1 MTIYCGRWLKTVPI
15 PLVLILRPT
24 PLMSTPTRV
33 LNAVRDKYYI
43 HKRVHDDINVIA
55 MMSSCAL
62 GIHHALKHKQFQ
74 CYTH

>member
-1 MTIYCGRWLKTVPI
+1 VIKFCPH
-15 PLVLILRPT
+15 LVTSKFI
-24 PLMSTPTRV
+24 
-33 LNAVRDKYYI
+33 AYKYI
-43 HKRVHDDINVIA
+43 HKRVHDDIIVIA